1 MREPREGAMKQIA
14 LVFHA
19 AMVGFF
25 LFALCASAGAL
36 DDEAKKAIFDY
47 YKRRHALTLCGDSA
61 YISTLSGGKLRIW
74 QGKKFSI
81 KLQPEEASSAD
92 HLNGIEWKGSGE
104 IAAKANRVFLQGAG
118 WTPWSPDQD
127 HSKLDVVLTKKQ
139 GKWFVKMSGSFSEP
153 AMNQPMGC
161 QQIEAMTK

>member
-1 MREPREGAMKQIA
+1 MKQIA

-19 AMVGFF
+19 AMAGLF
-25 LFALCASAGAL
+25 LFALCAYAGAL

-81 KLQPEEASSAD
+81 KLEPEEASSAD
-92 HLNGIEWKGSGE
+92 HLNGVEWKGSGE
-104 IAAKANRVFLQGAG
+104 ITAKANRVFLQDVG
-118 WTPWSPDQD
+118 WTPWSPEQD
-127 HSKLDVVLTKKQ
+127 HSKLDVILTKKQ
-139 GKWFVKMSGSFSEP
+139 GKWSVKMSGSFSEP
-153 AMNQPMGC
+153 AINQPIGC
-161 QQIEAMTK
+161 KQIESMTK